1 MYKYIAMVRK
11 TTAQV
16 KSTSSRTT
24 KAPSVSE
31 KIDFEWL
38 FKKIRDGAEENWMTY
53 LWFVLVILGV
63 IQLRQFIVGIAFLT
77 LWILLVAGFFW
88 NNNK

>member
-1 MYKYIAMVRK
+1 MVRK

-16 KSTSSRTT
+16 KSTTT
-24 KAPSVSE
+24 KTSKVQTGSE

-38 FKKIRDGAEENWMTY
+38 FKKILDGAEENRMTY
-53 LWFVLVILGV
+53 LWFILVILWV

-77 LWILLVAGFFW
+77 FGILLIAGFFW
-88 NNNK
+88 KNNK